1 MHKKTLEHHSDF
13 DQKRTDDSSGFL
25 VKNEIY
31 KNPDYYRNLYENCPL
46 PYQSLDEKGRII
58 DVNNAWLEIF
68 NYESKEEI
76 IGTWFG
82 DYVSED
88 FLLIFKEKYY
98 NFKKEGE
105 TCCQDLTL
113 IRKDKTKFEI
123 ILYGRITYYDIGKFR
138 QTHCLLIPPL
148 EELKNIRKHDYGQGD
163 FIKNCII
170 ELKDKNF
177 KNIYKYIG
185 NKINEIS
192 GNVTVICSFN
202 SIDNILKIEN
212 VSGLGL
218 LYEKLTKVLQTD
230 PCNITFEINEYDKQ
244 NLLKG
249 QLIKLDQTFTDYTSA
264 NFTKPISLAIEKLFR
279 VDKIYIIGF
288 SYKEYLI
295 GCSTIFETERK
306 KLINP
311 GLIEDFASFIS
322 VFWNR
327 N

>member
-1 MHKKTLEHHSDF
+1 MHKKILEHHSDT
-13 DQKRTDDSSGFL
+13 DQNRVDDSSRFL
-25 VKNEIY
+25 VKDELL
-31 KNPDYYRNLYENCPL
+31 KNLDYYRNLYENCPL

-58 DVNNAWLEIF
+58 DVNSAWLEIF

-88 FLLIFKEKYY
+88 CLAIFKEKYY

-105 TCCQDLTL
+105 TCCQNLTL
-113 IRKDKTKFEI
+113 ISKDKTKFEI
-123 ILYGRITYYDIGKFR
+123 ILYGKIAYYDIGKFR

-148 EELKNIRKHDYGQGD
+148 EELKNSRKHSYDQDD

-177 KNIYKYIG
+177 KNIYEYIG
-185 NKINEIS
+185 NKMNEIS

-202 SIDNILKIEN
+202 GVNNILKIEN

-230 PCNITFEINEYDKQ
+230 PGNITFEINETDKQ

-249 QLIKLDQTFTDYTSA
+249 QLIKLDQTFTDYTIN

-279 VDKIYIIGF
+279 VDKIYIIGL
-288 SYKEYLI
+288 SYKGLLI
-295 GCSTIFETERK
+295 GSCTLFETERK
-306 KLINP
+306 KIKNP

-322 VFWNR
+322 ILWNR